1 MQLSD
6 HDLWT
11 LFRFS
16 IQLPVNPLLTS
27 LCHNMAAVPADVH
40 SEALIQESLAAIFMY
55 AIYDVIGRVVLIS
68 FAATL
73 LVLSVN

>member
-1 MQLSD
+1 
-6 HDLWT
+6 
-11 LFRFS
+11 
-16 IQLPVNPLLTS
+16 
-27 LCHNMAAVPADVH
+27 MAAVPADVH